1 MNKPSH
7 VSDRGLNLLVPS
19 QFNHLSCA
27 NSRIALQRTTL
38 GRKHS
43 INLGATSGKL
53 FVSTEFTNTVKA
65 PSDQS
70 LDQFQ
75 RPVSWVLWSSVCE
88 KAVIVIPEEAEVR
101 PLEADFMS
109 FGVFD
114 TLYGSESI
122 CHGAESLIF

>member
-1 MNKPSH
+1 M
-7 VSDRGLNLLVPS
+7 LVPS
-19 QFNHLSCA
+19 QFERRSYA
-27 NSRIALQRTTL
+27 NSPIALQRTTL

-53 FVSTEFTNTVKA
+53 FVSTKFTKTVKA

-75 RPVSWVLWSSVCE
+75 RPVSWILWSSVCE

-109 FGVFD
+109 FGVFN
-114 TLYGSESI
+114 TLYDSESI
-122 CHGAESLIF
+122 YYGAESLIF